1 MLTKII
7 NNSDMDKVK
16 EHVMPRNNITITD
29 SKLNAAKAYEAAGYS
44 QTEIAERLGVSAST
58 VAKALRN
65 S

>member
-1 MLTKII
+1 
-7 NNSDMDKVK
+7 
-16 EHVMPRNNITITD
+16 MPRNNITITD